1 LFKEV
6 IRSKWVGPSIIIF
19 LVLLS
24 LPSFIPRFYT
34 YILALIFVT
43 SLLAMSLNLVVGHG
57 GMFQFHHG
65 VFYGVVAYTVSL
77 MLKKTSLPMW
87 TGFVGLSLQP
97 SSVSSLAGFVSG

>member
-1 LFKEV
+1 MFKK
-6 IRSKWVGPSIIIF
+6 IIHSKWFGPLILIF
-19 LVLLS
+19 LILFI

-34 YILALIFVT
+34 YILALIYVT

-65 VFYGVVAYTVSL
+65 VFYGVGAYTIAL

-87 TGFVGLSLQP
+87 TGLLPDPLWQR
-97 SSVSSLAGFVSG
+97 L